1 MSDIRALI
9 KHSSN
14 YLLAN
19 LATKALAFISIP
31 VYTRL
36 LTISD
41 YGVVNVFM
49 ATVQIATILLTLNT
63 EVAISRFYYDTK
75 DIGEFKKF
83 VGTSIILTGSVFIL
97 MSCVTILFLHQL
109 SELSALSE
117 NLTLLIIPVALY
129 NIINS
134 VFQQIYNPMMQSRKI
149 AIVSS
154 IQVYLAFGLS
164 VVAMLILSTEKYYGY
179 IYGNICAM
187 LLLAV
192 YLVNN
197 IRPYVKFSLEW
208 KYVKYILSYSL
219 PNLPYA
225 LSGLIIAVFGRLI
238 IGERNGFDDAGL
250 YSFAANIGGLM
261 LIIISVTHQAWN
273 PYYFRYMNENDT
285 LSIDKDYNLIW
296 RLSLLGALFLSFF
309 GSDIGRFLGRPQYY
323 SSLYLIP
330 IFTLGYVFYQWAYV
344 YMRNCGYAKKMIW
357 NAIVV
362 VTSGVANVVLSAL
375 LIKRLGIIGV
385 AISFTLSYLILLIF
399 SYWVNLIQLKLYAP
413 KVFMFIKPF
422 SLFLTLWILSVVS
435 NCVITEYNDFPL
447 KLLIWLSGAIIL
459 LRFYLQQLWK
469 KLKVDCKRK

>member
-1 MSDIRALI
+1 MSDLRGLL

-19 LATKALAFISIP
+19 IATKALSFISIP

-36 LTISD
+36 LTVSD

-49 ATVQIATILLTLNT
+49 ATLQIASIILTLNT
-63 EVAISRFYYDTK
+63 EVAISRFYYDIK
-75 DIGEFKKF
+75 DINEFKKF
-83 VGTSIILTGSVFIL
+83 VGTSIILSGSVFVL
-97 MSCVTILFLHQL
+97 MSCMMILFLPL
-109 SELSALSE
+109 ISDISALSE
-117 NLTLLIIPVALY
+117 RLTLYIIPVALY

-134 VFQQIYNPMMQSRKI
+134 IFQQIYNPMMESRKI

-164 VVAMLILSTEKYYGY
+164 VVAMLMLSTDKYYGY

-192 YLVNN
+192 YLINN
-197 IRPYVKFSLEW
+197 IKPYVKFCFEW

-225 LSGLIIAVFGRLI
+225 LSGVIIAVFGRLI
-238 IGERNGFDDAGL
+238 IGERSGFEDAGL

-273 PYYFRYMNENDT
+273 PYYFRYMNENDII
-285 LSIDKDYNLIW
+285 SINKDYNLIW
-296 RLSLLGALFLSFF
+296 RLSLLSALFLSFF
-309 GSDIGRFLGRPQYY
+309 GSDIGMFLGRPQYY

-357 NAIVV
+357 NAVGVV
-362 VTSGVANVVLSAL
+362 ISGIINVIFSVLLFKKIA
-375 LIKRLGIIGV
+375 IIGV
-385 AISFTLSYLILLIF
+385 AISFALSYIVLLII
-399 SYWVNLIQLKLYAP
+399 SYFINSFKLKLYTP
-413 KVFMFIKPF
+413 NMLIFIKPF
-422 SLFLTLWILSVVS
+422 LFFIAFWIISLFGSWFNFFEPKINLL
-435 NCVITEYNDFPL
+435 L
-447 KLLIWLSGAIIL
+447 KLVIFIFYGLIVLKKIIATIN
-459 LRFYLQQLWK
+459 
-469 KLKVDCKRK
+469 